1 MSNSIYAIPLENI
14 QGQQTDLSEFQGRV
28 MLLVNTASAC
38 GFTPQYAG
46 LESLYQEF
54 KDQGLVVLGFP
65 CNQFG
70 AQEKGNEQEIQSF
83 CELNFGVSFPL
94 FAKLEVN
101 GPNAHPLFKLL
112 KQQALACWV
121 RKGLNGI
128 SPSFWSIAMAKSSS
142 AMLPQPNPRLCVNRF
157 SSCYRINNQLKN
169 KPIKKHD
176 YFSPFRGNQ
185 NITKDSN
192 IVSSEFT
199 FSCSSFFLR
208 GF

>member
-28 MLLVNTASAC
+28 MLLVNTASTC

-112 KQQALACWV
+112 KQQAPGVLGS
-121 RKGLNGI
+121 KGIKWNFTKFLVDRHGKVI
-128 SPSFWSIAMAKSSS
+128 KRYAPTTRPEALREQI
-142 AMLPQPNPRLCVNRF
+142 L
-157 SSCYRINNQLKN
+157 QLLQDK
-169 KPIKKHD
+169 
-176 YFSPFRGNQ
+176 
-185 NITKDSN
+185 
-192 IVSSEFT
+192 
-199 FSCSSFFLR
+199 
-208 GF
+208 